1 LRRERVVVRLMLAGD
16 EKSVKRV
23 QSFLISRLGNLI
35 TSNRITL
42 ISNHQPL
49 NKHRGLRGRKL
60 HLLPLE
66 KKGKLFIDFSTD
78 FLKQKSLSSQLP
90 GKIITEYVS
99 KAIAFY

>member
-1 LRRERVVVRLMLAGD
+1 MLVGD

-49 NKHRGLRGRKL
+49 NKHRGLRVKKL
-60 HLLPLE
+60 QFSPF
-66 KKGKLFIDFSTD
+66 GKLFIDFSD
-78 FLKQKSLSSQLP
+78 FSKQKFSSQLL
-90 GKIITEYVS
+90 GKIITEICIES
-99 KAIAFY
+99 NCLN